1 MYYVVEKQMQQT
13 SIILNRF
20 IVFIGGVMHIIVPL
34 FLVYTY
40 NTLIEVGLANI
51 LKEPSMPVISP
62 RFLCR
67 QTAFF
72 FARAMGH

>member
-1 MYYVVEKQMQQT
+1 
-13 SIILNRF
+13 
-20 IVFIGGVMHIIVPL
+20 MHIIVPL

-72 FARAMGH
+72 LLEPWDTSNKKMLSDGRGISD